1 MDETGGFLENGAVKA
16 VVECFRNLTASDA
29 EMIVQIFEYA
39 MLGAQ
44 MLQNDIYLVTK
55 NEVIWLDVI
64 GSAVSALAAIS
75 IARNQ

>member
-39 MLGAQ
+39 MLGA
-44 MLQNDIYLVTK
+44 
-55 NEVIWLDVI
+55 
-64 GSAVSALAAIS
+64 
-75 IARNQ
+75 